1 MNRRRAV
8 VALASVPVT
17 ANLGAQTQRMPTL
30 CFMSLATSQVDQPS
44 LDAFREGMRERGHV
58 EGGTYRLVWIASEG
72 NAARAEAMLREHLS
86 QQIDVFLA
94 PGPASARVI
103 LRFTKSV
110 PIVAVGLHPRGGQT
124 DLFATLANPGGMV
137 TGVSNFGEELAA
149 KRVQLLRTVMPKLA
163 HVGVLHNAG
172 DPVFQRWGE
181 ETAGE
186 IRAQGLA
193 AIRLGLTSTSV
204 DALQRTLRNGR
215 AQGVEAIV
223 VVRDFMTATLFEPIA
238 RLSRELAMGTIAEE
252 RRYPK
257 AGALMSYGVNDDDLS
272 AGQPT
277 TSIAY

>member
-1 MNRRRAV
+1 M
-8 VALASVPVT
+8 
-17 ANLGAQTQRMPTL
+17 
-30 CFMSLATSQVDQPS
+30 
-44 LDAFREGMRERGHV
+44 
-58 EGGTYRLVWIASEG
+58 
-72 NAARAEAMLREHLS
+72 
-86 QQIDVFLA
+86 
-94 PGPASARVI
+94 
-103 LRFTKSV
+103 
-110 PIVAVGLHPRGGQT
+110 
-124 DLFATLANPGGMV
+124 

-257 AGALMSYGVNDDDLS
+257 AGALMSYGVNDDDLFRRAADYVDRILKGARPAELPIEQVARLQLVINLKTARTLGIVVPRS
-272 AGQPT
+272 VLLQADEVIQ
-277 TSIAY
+277 